1 MYSERWNEICFLL
14 SENIRKD
21 ISENEFEQKVIQALL
36 ILGWKEYLGDFDV
49 RPSFKIGAAN
59 SITPDFIIKSENKE
73 KLFVIEIKQPQLSI
87 NSGYQKQLFS
97 YMRQLKLDY
106 GLLIGQ
112 NIQIFYDG
120 ILSKQDDPILLENI
134 IFERNSKK
142 GEKFVELFCK
152 SNFSAESLKVFTL
165 KSLEKINRKE
175 DFKLLLNKILS
186 ENFKDNILNL
196 IKQEFISDYDGELI
210 DAVLND
216 LKIELSIK
224 NSIAENKTNHIRQSS
239 QPKENLYSSTTLPIE
254 LNPND
259 EREFKRKLLIN
270 RRAYITSIYAD
281 GKKEKKIW
289 NIRKFDETSDVIGNL
304 RSRPEFRINEWPKR
318 GIIKVFV
325 SIEE

>member
-1 MYSERWNEICFLL
+1 MNSEKWNEICFLL
-14 SENIRKD
+14 SENIKKD

-87 NSGYQKQLFS
+87 NLGFQKQLFS
-97 YMRQLKLDY
+97 YMRQLKLEY

-134 IFERNSKK
+134 TFERNSEK
-142 GEKFVELFCK
+142 GEIFVELFCK
-152 SNFSAESLKVFTL
+152 INFSAESLNSFTL
-165 KSLEKINRKE
+165 KSLEKLNRKE
-175 DFKLLLNKILS
+175 DFKILSSKILS
-186 ENFKDNILNL
+186 ENFKDTILDL
-196 IKQEFISDYDGELI
+196 IKQNFITEYDGELI
-210 DAVLND
+210 DSI
-216 LKIELSIK
+216 LKGLEIDIRSKHKIFEN
-224 NSIAENKTNHIRQSS
+224 NSTPVKQYS
-239 QPKENLYSSTTLPIE
+239 QPKESNYSSTILPIE

-259 EREFKRKLLIN
+259 ESEFKRKLLSK
-270 RRAYITSIYAD
+270 RRAYITTIFAN
-281 GKKEKKIW
+281 GQKEKKIW
-289 NIRKFDETSDVIGNL
+289 NAYSFSESSDVIGNL
-304 RSRPEFRINEWPKR
+304 RSRLEFRKGEWQKR
-318 GIIKVFV
+318 GIIKVYV